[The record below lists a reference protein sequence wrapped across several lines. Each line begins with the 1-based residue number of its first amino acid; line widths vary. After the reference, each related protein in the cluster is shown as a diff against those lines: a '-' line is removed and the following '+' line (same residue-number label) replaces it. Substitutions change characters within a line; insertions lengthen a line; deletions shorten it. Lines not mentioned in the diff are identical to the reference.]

1 MSSVLQPLQRALQ
14 PLQRLLQ
21 QQLDRYFP
29 RWFDWVQLTRIDKPV
44 GSYLLLWPTL
54 WALWIAGEGHPSL
67 ANTCIFVLG
76 VFLMRSAGCVIND
89 FADRDIDGH
98 VKRTHTRPLATGKIT
113 AKEALITFAILIIVA
128 FVLVLF
134 TNQFTVLLSF
144 GGLALASLYP
154 FMKRHT
160 HLPQVVLGAAFSWA
174 IPMAFAAQSN
184 ELPAVVWL
192 LYIANLSWT
201 VAYDTVYAMVD
212 RDDDI
217 KIGVKST
224 AVLFGDMDIVMV
236 ATLKGIAVFALLL
249 AGSQLELSWPYYLAL
264 MAGAALLSWQV
275 WNIRS
280 RERDICFATFR
291 QSHWFGLI
299 IWLGLALHY
308 LLT

>member
-1 MSSVLQPLQRALQ
+1 MNALTQPLR
-14 PLQRLLQ
+14 
-21 QQLDRYFP
+21 QQLDTHLP
-29 RWFDWVQLTRIDKPV
+29 RWFDWVQLTRFDKPV

-54 WALWIAGEGHPSL
+54 WALWIAGEGQPSVG
-67 ANTCIFVLG
+67 NIVIFVIG

-89 FADRDIDGH
+89 FADRKIDGH
-98 VKRTHTRPLATGKIT
+98 VKRTNDRPLATGKIS
-113 AKEALITFAILIIVA
+113 AKEALITFAVLILLA

-134 TNQFTVLLSF
+134 TNEFTVWLSF

-192 LYIANLSWT
+192 LYMAKLSWT

-212 RDDDI
+212 RDDDL

-224 AVLFGDMDIVMV
+224 AVLFGDLDVAMV

-249 AGSQLELSWPYYLAL
+249 AGNQLEMTWPYYLSL
-264 MAGAALLSWQV
+264 LAGAVFLAWQV

-280 RERDICFATFR
+280 REREICFTTFR

-299 IWLGLALHY
+299 ILAGIVVHY
-308 LLT
+308 L